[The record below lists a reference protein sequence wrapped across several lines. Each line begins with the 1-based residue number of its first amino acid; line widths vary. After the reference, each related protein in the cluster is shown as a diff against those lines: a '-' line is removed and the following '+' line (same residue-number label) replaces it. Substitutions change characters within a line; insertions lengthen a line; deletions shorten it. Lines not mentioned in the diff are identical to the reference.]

1 MDKQNFARVVD
12 ESLHN
17 LRWKLL
23 DAFPEI
29 QAGCDS
35 LQLGTSTSPTNFAH
49 LTPMVK
55 DSPKDSPSP
64 SRRQS
69 LAPTISPADSM
80 QSQILRMEQEEIDTP
95 RHRHPELVP
104 AFQGSEEEGQKIRS
118 RLRLRLGALN
128 DSLVSGK
135 GLHDA
140 CVALGLTAYTVEDM
154 NSLVNLLAD
163 YIQLDFEREEGVV
176 YEKPR
181 RLSVNSANMFFFS
194 NHHQPAVPVVSGKP
208 VWHWPSLTSRN
219 LHRSASMQ
227 QTFDPFAGVSKH
239 FNLVPAMPL
248 MEIFLAKE
256 CEVHRRI
263 FGPRYMKQFK
273 AMKEILLAGDTNRL
287 VAELTFVRINDL
299 AAPPEDRSIGVFL
312 EPMVAFVIIA
322 NGVVVGF
329 QADPEYANWHGWLG
343 VESAFAFFLIAEIL
357 LRMLV
362 IQGRKT
368 FFCGQESAWNFFDL
382 LLAAS
387 GLADVCI
394 QLAGADMPDVFAT
407 SLLRFCRLI
416 RLVRIVKVFR
426 LKAMKDLRL
435 MVKGLVAGVK
445 TLVLAFTVLFTVL
458 YVISGFAT
466 MTIGSSQKTIDL
478 GLQRYFLTIPD
489 SMFTCFR
496 CFTGECVNDSGQ
508 PIHAMLADAFG
519 PIFVF
524 PYVASFM
531 LVSLGI
537 FNVILAVYVDIT
549 MKAAKENDL
558 TVEQHSRESIRIAR
572 IARELLKK
580 FAAAFRLFQDMNEE
594 DSAQPKIKLSKS
606 NGFMDADV
614 LESIAITKELFLMV
628 IQDRRVQGLMDEL
641 ELPPDRANLFE
652 IIDADG
658 SGTLQLSELVH
669 GLLKI
674 RGEISKSDVVAG
686 LLATK
691 AVQEKVEEVL
701 QENAR
706 NVDELKF
713 ELQGLQLAMRSGSRE
728 PSVRF
733 TSTEPLEEV
742 PQLEEVRQLEEEESP
757 RLPSITKPS
766 FLLQAPQRPKELVD
780 DSEVAPPAEEA
791 SPEFGIIE
799 LQQTE

>member
-1 MDKQNFARVVD
+1 MDKQSFARVVD

-17 LRWKLL
+17 LRWTLL
-23 DAFPEI
+23 DAFPEV
-29 QAGCDS
+29 AGSGTNS
-35 LQLGTSTSPTNFAH
+35 LQLESASPTNFPTNFSH
-49 LTPMVK
+49 LTTPTV
-55 DSPKDSPSP
+55 KDSPSP

-69 LAPTISPADSM
+69 LAPTISPVDSI
-80 QSQILRMEQEEIDTP
+80 QSLQRIEQEEMDTP

-104 AFQGSEEEGQKIRS
+104 AFQGSEEEGRKIRS

-140 CVALGLTAYTVEDM
+140 CGALGLTAYTVEDM

-163 YIQLDFEREEGVV
+163 YIELDFEREEGVV

-194 NHHQPAVPVVSGKP
+194 NHHQPAVPVVSGTP
-208 VWHWPSLTSRN
+208 VWHWPSSLTSRN

-227 QTFDPFAGVSKH
+227 QSFDPFAGVKKQ

-263 FGPRYMKQFK
+263 FGQKYMKQFK

-299 AAPPEDRSIGVFL
+299 AAPPEDRSIGVLL
-312 EPMVAFVIIA
+312 EPLVAFVIIA

-357 LRMLV
+357 LRMFV
-362 IQGRKT
+362 IQGRRT
-368 FFCGQESAWNFFDL
+368 FFCGQECAWNFFDL

-445 TLVLAFTVLFTVL
+445 TLVLAFTLLFTVL

-466 MTIGSSQKTIDL
+466 MTIGGSQKTIDL

-594 DSAQPKIKLSKS
+594 GNSASPKINISKS

-691 AVQEKVEEVL
+691 AVQEKVDEVL

-706 NVDELKF
+706 NLNELKF
-713 ELQGLQLAMRSGSRE
+713 ELQGLQLAMRSRSRE
-728 PSVRF
+728 PSRF
-733 TSTEPLEEV
+733 TDTEPLEEV
-742 PQLEEVRQLEEEESP
+742 SHLEEEESP

-766 FLLQAPQRPKELVD
+766 FLLQAPQRPEELVD
-780 DSEVAPPAEEA
+780 DSEVAPPEAEPVADA
-791 SPEFGIIE
+791 SSENVRID

>member
-1 MDKQNFARVVD
+1 MDKQSFARVVD
-12 ESLHN
+12 ESLHD

-23 DAFPEI
+23 DAFPELS
-29 QAGCDS
+29 DS
-35 LQLGTSTSPTNFAH
+35 GTGNASPTLAH
-49 LTPMVK
+49 LIPVK
-55 DSPKDSPSP
+55 ESKECPSP
-64 SRRQS
+64 RRQS
-69 LAPTISPADSM
+69 LAMSPADSM
-80 QSQILRMEQEEIDTP
+80 QKADSMQSLEMEHQETDTA
-95 RHRHPELVP
+95 RHKNPELVP
-104 AFQGSEEEGQKIRS
+104 AFQGSEEEGRKIRS

-154 NSLVNLLAD
+154 NCLVNLLAD
-163 YIQLDFEREEGVV
+163 YIELDFEREEGVV

-181 RLSVNSANMFFFS
+181 RTSVTSTNMFFFT
-194 NHHQPAVPVVSGKP
+194 NHHQPAVPLVSGTP
-208 VWHWPSLTSRN
+208 VWHWPSPLNSRN
-219 LHRSASMQ
+219 LNRSASMQ
-227 QTFDPFAGVSKH
+227 QTFDPFAGVSKQ
-239 FNLVPAMPL
+239 FNMVPAKPL
-248 MEIFLAKE
+248 MEVFLAKE
-256 CEVHRRI
+256 CEIHRRI
-263 FGPRYMKQFK
+263 FGSRYMKQFK

-312 EPMVAFVIIA
+312 EPLVAFIIIS

-329 QADPEYANWHGWLG
+329 QADPEYADWHGWLA

-357 LRMLV
+357 LRMVV
-362 IQGRKT
+362 IQGCRQ
-368 FFCGQESAWNFFDL
+368 FFSGQEWPWNFFDL

-445 TLVLAFTVLFTVL
+445 TLVLAFTLLFTVL

-466 MTIGSSQKTIDL
+466 MIIGSSRKTIEM

-558 TVEQHSRESIRIAR
+558 TVDQHHRESIRIAR

-594 DSAQPKIKLSKS
+594 GSKKPKINISKS

-691 AVQEKVEEVL
+691 AVQEKVETVL
-701 QENAR
+701 QENAK
-706 NVDELKF
+706 NLDELKF
-713 ELQGLQLAMRSGSRE
+713 ELQGLQLAMRSSNKSRE
-728 PSVRF
+728 PSLQF
-733 TSTEPLEEV
+733 SNTAELEEV
-742 PQLEEVRQLEEEESP
+742 SYLQEEETP

-766 FLLQAPQRPKELVD
+766 FLLQAPQRPAELVD
-780 DSEVAPPAEEA
+780 DSDVAPPAEADEA
-791 SPEFGIIE
+791 SPGNGLIE
-799 LQQTE
+799 LQTE

>member
-1 MDKQNFARVVD
+1 MDKQSFARVVD
-12 ESLHN
+12 ESLHD

-23 DAFPEI
+23 DAFPE
-29 QAGCDS
+29 
-35 LQLGTSTSPTNFAH
+35 LGTGSLETGNASPTLAH
-49 LTPMVK
+49 LPVK
-55 DSPKDSPSP
+55 ESKECL

-69 LAPTISPADSM
+69 LAISPADSM
-80 QSQILRMEQEEIDTP
+80 QKADSMQSLEMEHQETDTA
-95 RHRHPELVP
+95 RHKNPELVP
-104 AFQGSEEEGQKIRS
+104 AFQGSEEEGRKIRS

-154 NSLVNLLAD
+154 NCLVNLLAD
-163 YIQLDFEREEGVV
+163 YIELDFEREEGVV

-181 RLSVNSANMFFFS
+181 RTSVTSTNMFFFT
-194 NHHQPAVPVVSGKP
+194 NHHQPAVPLVSGTP
-208 VWHWPSLTSRN
+208 VWHWPSPLNSRN
-219 LHRSASMQ
+219 LNRSASMQ
-227 QTFDPFAGVSKH
+227 QTFDPFAGVSKQ
-239 FNLVPAMPL
+239 FNMVPAKPL
-248 MEIFLAKE
+248 MEVFLAKE
-256 CEVHRRI
+256 CEIHRRI
-263 FGPRYMKQFK
+263 FGSRYMKQFK

-312 EPMVAFVIIA
+312 EPLVAFIIIS

-329 QADPEYANWHGWLG
+329 QADPEYADWHGWLA

-357 LRMLV
+357 LRMVV
-362 IQGRKT
+362 IQGCRQ
-368 FFCGQESAWNFFDL
+368 FFSGQEWPWNFFDL

-445 TLVLAFTVLFTVL
+445 TLVLAFTLLFTVL

-466 MTIGSSQKTIDL
+466 MTIGSSRKTIEM

-558 TVEQHSRESIRIAR
+558 TVEQHNRESIRIAR

-594 DSAQPKIKLSKS
+594 GSKKPKINISKS

-706 NVDELKF
+706 NLDELKF
-713 ELQGLQLAMRSGSRE
+713 ELQGLQLAMRSSSRSRE
-728 PSVRF
+728 PSLRF
-733 TSTEPLEEV
+733 SNTAPLEE
-742 PQLEEVRQLEEEESP
+742 LSYLEEEETP

-766 FLLQAPQRPKELVD
+766 FLLQAPQRPAELVD
-780 DSEVAPPAEEA
+780 DSDVAPTPAEADEA
-791 SPEFGIIE
+791 SPGNGLIE
-799 LQQTE
+799 LQTE

>member
-1 MDKQNFARVVD
+1 M
-12 ESLHN
+12 
-17 LRWKLL
+17 
-23 DAFPEI
+23 
-29 QAGCDS
+29 
-35 LQLGTSTSPTNFAH
+35 
-49 LTPMVK
+49 
-55 DSPKDSPSP
+55 
-64 SRRQS
+64 QS
-69 LAPTISPADSM
+69 LE
-80 QSQILRMEQEEIDTP
+80 MEHQETDTA
-95 RHRHPELVP
+95 RHKNPELVP
-104 AFQGSEEEGQKIRS
+104 AFQGSEEEGRKIRS

-154 NSLVNLLAD
+154 NCLVNLLGD
-163 YIQLDFEREEGVV
+163 YIELDFEREEGVV
-176 YEKPR
+176 YEKTR
-181 RLSVNSANMFFFS
+181 RTSVTSTSMFFFT
-194 NHHQPAVPVVSGKP
+194 NHHQPAVPLVSGTP
-208 VWHWPSLTSRN
+208 VWHWPSPQNSRN
-219 LHRSASMQ
+219 LNRSASMQ
-227 QTFDPFAGVSKH
+227 QTFDPFAGVSKQ
-239 FNLVPAMPL
+239 FNMVPAKPL

-256 CEVHRRI
+256 CEIHRRI
-263 FGPRYMKQFK
+263 FGSRYMKQFK

-312 EPMVAFVIIA
+312 EPLVAFIIIS

-329 QADPEYANWHGWLG
+329 QADPEYADWHGWLA

-357 LRMLV
+357 LRMVV
-362 IQGRKT
+362 IQGFRQ
-368 FFCGQESAWNFFDL
+368 FFSGQEWPWNFFDL

-445 TLVLAFTVLFTVL
+445 TLVLAFTLLFTVL

-466 MTIGSSQKTIDL
+466 MTIGSSRKTIEM

-558 TVEQHSRESIRIAR
+558 TVEQHNRESIRIAR

-594 DSAQPKIKLSKS
+594 GSKKPKINISKS

-706 NVDELKF
+706 NLDELKF
-713 ELQGLQLAMRSGSRE
+713 ELQGLQLAMRSSSRSRE
-728 PSVRF
+728 PSLGF
-733 TSTEPLEEV
+733 SGATAPLEE
-742 PQLEEVRQLEEEESP
+742 LSYLEEEETP

-766 FLLQAPQRPKELVD
+766 FLLQAPQRPAELVD
-780 DSEVAPPAEEA
+780 DSDVAPPPAEADEA
-791 SPEFGIIE
+791 SPGNGLIE
-799 LQQTE
+799 LQTE